1 MPRVPLGITEES
13 LHRNG
18 VLLASKGD
26 FKIAWH
32 VDICAVSTHPIDVLV
47 MLVVALSEAISK
59 VWVILS
65 VNKVNEHIP

>member
-1 MPRVPLGITEES
+1 MSRVPLGITEHVLQS
-13 LHRNG
+13 DG
-18 VLLASKGD
+18 VVLAAEGD
-26 FKIAWH
+26 RPIAWH